1 MINIAQEQT
10 AAPIKKKKLTSA
22 SNTWSLVIVL
32 ILICAVF
39 TVLSPYFLSLK
50 NFLNIGTYAAIV
62 GVMGA
67 GVTVAMLLSN
77 IDLSQYSVLTLA
89 SMVATILMQN
99 GASLFVAI
107 IAALAVGVVCGIIN
121 GTLIA
126 WLKISGIITTMGTMQ
141 IFRGVAYLMTNGKT
155 VMVLNKSYDVIGRG
169 YLFKTIP
176 VAILIM
182 IFVFAVIF
190 YVLKYTSFGRKVFAV
205 GGNESSCYLSGIKVP
220 MIKFYAMIIS
230 SVCAS
235 IAGLITSSQVGAAVA
250 STGVGAEMGVLAAV
264 ILGGIS
270 LTGGRG
276 KISGTVIGIFILAI
290 IQNGMTLLSIA
301 SFYQM
306 IINGSILI
314 IAVFIDVL
322 RRGVLSKK

>member
-10 AAPIKKKKLTSA
+10 AAPIKRKKLTSA

-67 GVTVAMLLSN
+67 GVTVAMLMAN

-89 SMVATILMQN
+89 SMVATILMQK
-99 GASLFVAI
+99 GASVFVAI

-155 VMVLNKSYDVIGRG
+155 VMVLNKNYDVIGRG

-182 IFVFAVIF
+182 IFVFAIIF
-190 YVLKYTSFGRKVFAV
+190 YILKYTSFGRKVFAV

-220 MIKFYAMIIS
+220 MIKFNAMIIS
-230 SVCAS
+230 STCAAV
-235 IAGLITSSQVGAAVA
+235 AGLITSSQVGAAVA